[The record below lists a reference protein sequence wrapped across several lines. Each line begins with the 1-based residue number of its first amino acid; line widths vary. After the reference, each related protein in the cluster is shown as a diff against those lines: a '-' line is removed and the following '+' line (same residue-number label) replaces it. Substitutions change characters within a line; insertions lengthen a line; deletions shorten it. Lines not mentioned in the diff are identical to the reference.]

1 MTLLSP
7 LNGVFLIVHVVVLV
21 VIVYA
26 AIDSFLHTDAAYRA
40 AGKLHKTAW
49 VTILIVAFAIS
60 LAGFLSVVGLIAAL
74 VYLLDVR
81 PAVRGISGGS
91 SRKAHTVPGRAH
103 TLGGRCT
110 DSGAMSPIG
119 SWPTKANT
127 SAGSSLPAR

>member
-91 SRKAHTVPGRAH
+91 SSQGPYG
-103 TLGGRCT
+103 
-110 DSGAMSPIG
+110 P
-119 SWPTKANT
+119 W
-127 SAGSSLPAR
+127 